1 MKAKIIFVCITI
13 TFVLSF
19 FNCVQEKHQ
28 KIIQFKVD
36 MRNETKISK
45 VGIRGNT
52 SPLSWNE
59 TFYMTDANN
68 DGVYEGEIQLK
79 SASYNIEFKFVNQN
93 ENFELQDQPN
103 RSIRF
108 EYKPETIMYS
118 TIFNNLEDIIV
129 KTESSLFE

>member
-1 MKAKIIFVCITI
+1 M
-13 TFVLSF
+13 
-19 FNCVQEKHQ
+19 
-28 KIIQFKVD
+28 
-36 MRNETKISK
+36 
-45 VGIRGNT
+45 GIRGNT